1 MTNCVGLVV
10 AVELGGVGI
19 HVLRISSLDSVD
31 GVGCGSYQTAMSICS
46 GADKHDFGRLC
57 GDWGIVLVNEMN
69 YRL

>member
-10 AVELGGVGI
+10 ALELGGVGI

-31 GVGCGSYQTAMSICS
+31 VVGVWFVSTAMSICS
-46 GADKHDFGRLC
+46 GADKHDFARLC